1 MELLE
6 VLSMAGRPP
15 KDNSR
20 DKQYRVRL
28 NESEDRI
35 LQYVSE
41 MTGKQKSEIF
51 RNALEDYYNKVRVQE
66 AIQADAE
73 FDDWDTGH
81 ISLKRVIDCPYCGA
95 ANKCDF
101 EEEYEPSYD
110 ERPMG
115 EEITY
120 NFDWESYECSSCG
133 KIIHISGYICEYP
146 AGAYNYEDINV
157 EKVEDDE

>member
-1 MELLE
+1 
-6 VLSMAGRPP
+6 MAGRPP

-28 NESEDRI
+28 NESEDKI

-41 MTGKQKSEIF
+41 TTGKQKSEIF

-66 AIQADAE
+66 AIQADEE

-101 EEEYEPSYD
+101 EEDCESWSE
-110 ERPMG
+110 ERQMG

-120 NFDWESYECSSCG
+120 HFEWDWYECSICG
-133 KIIHISGYICEYP
+133 KKMRIYGDICEYP
-146 AGAYNYEDINV
+146 VGAYNYEDITV
-157 EKVEDDE
+157 EEEKVWR

>member
-1 MELLE
+1 
-6 VLSMAGRPP
+6 
-15 KDNSR
+15 
-20 DKQYRVRL
+20 
-28 NESEDRI
+28 
-35 LQYVSE
+35 

-120 NFDWESYECSSCG
+120 NFDWESYECCSCG

-157 EKVEDDE
+157 EKVEEDE

>member
-1 MELLE
+1 
-6 VLSMAGRPP
+6 MAGRPP

-28 NESEDRI
+28 NDSEDRI
-35 LQYVSE
+35 LQYVST

-51 RNALEDYYNKVRVQE
+51 RNSLEDYYNKIRVQE
-66 AIQADAE
+66 VIQADE
-73 FDDWDTGH
+73 YDDWDTGH
-81 ISLKRVIDCPYCGA
+81 ISLKRVIDCPYCGS

-101 EEEYEPSYD
+101 EDECETSYD
-110 ERPMG
+110 ERAMG

-120 NFDWESYECSSCG
+120 NFNWESYECCNCG
-133 KIIHISGYICEYP
+133 KLMSITGYICEYP

-157 EKVEDDE
+157 EKIEEDDD

>member
-1 MELLE
+1 
-6 VLSMAGRPP
+6 MAGRPP

-35 LQYVSE
+35 LQYVST

-66 AIQADAE
+66 AIQADEE

-81 ISLKRVIDCPYCGA
+81 ISLKRVIDCPYCGE

-101 EEEYEPSYD
+101 EDDYEPSYD
-110 ERPMG
+110 DRAMG

-120 NFDWESYECSSCG
+120 NFDWESYECCNCG
-133 KIIHISGYICEYP
+133 KAIRISGYICEYP
-146 AGAYNYEDINV
+146 VGAYNYEDINV

>member
-1 MELLE
+1 
-6 VLSMAGRPP
+6 MAGRPP

-73 FDDWDTGH
+73 FDGWDTGH
-81 ISLKRVIDCPYCGA
+81 ISLKRVIDCPYCG
-95 ANKCDF
+95 
-101 EEEYEPSYD
+101 
-110 ERPMG
+110 
-115 EEITY
+115 
-120 NFDWESYECSSCG
+120 CS
-133 KIIHISGYICEYP
+133 
-146 AGAYNYEDINV
+146 
-157 EKVEDDE
+157 

>member
-1 MELLE
+1 
-6 VLSMAGRPP
+6 MAGRPP
-15 KDNSR
+15 KENSR

-35 LQYVSE
+35 LQYVST

-66 AIQADAE
+66 AIQADEE

-101 EEEYEPSYD
+101 EEDYEPSYED
-110 ERPMG
+110 RSMG

-120 NFDWESYECSSCG
+120 NFDWESYECCNCG
-133 KIIHISGYICEYP
+133 KAIRISGYICEYP
-146 AGAYNYEDINV
+146 VGAYNYEDINV